1 MTVTNITAVEADGQ
15 HWVKVTLDGC
25 EKRHGPYS
33 SANEAEAMANKFA
46 AVCRLFGDWPAAPP
60 AAAARERHHR

>member
-1 MTVTNITAVEADGQ
+1 MAVTNITAVEADGQ
-15 HWVKVTLDGC
+15 HWVKVTLDGR

-46 AVCRLFGDWPAAPP
+46 AVCRLFGDWPADPT
-60 AAAARERHHR
+60 AAKCRA